1 MKITNKQDCGNGVM
15 WFKCDG
21 VIYGMTDD
29 GRLLDEDGIPTDQ
42 LTSESLAVIDALEA
56 VRVKLNF
63 HVTYFRT
70 PSEERKTPQDHM
82 WEEDVF
88 TNYHEAEKRATSLEQ
103 STAAHNVTIS
113 IWHDDCCI
121 DEMV

>member
-1 MKITNKQDCGNGVM
+1 MSKLNEFMSEYDCEDAQAAV
-15 WFKCDG
+15 
-21 VIYGMTDD
+21 YA
-29 GRLLDEDGIPTDQ
+29 LEDGEFLSTTT
-42 LTSESLAVIDALEA
+42 LTQEQVEALWLDASEA

-63 HVTYFRT
+63 HVTYNST
-70 PSEERKTPQDHM
+70 PSEERITPQDHM

-103 STAAHNVTIS
+103 STAAHDVKIS